1 MLPLPLL
8 PPGLPGRAFAG
19 ARGLGR
25 SALFNRPWDYIVQRG
40 LGDGHMVRSPT
51 PRQSQLIA
59 AWQLGVPADGRSL
72 LLCNLSRAESIIRR
86 HIGGPADLLNDA
98 VLTTSISVELRDSLG
113 MVYYPGEAC
122 HTLTTNA
129 PLSWVGGVGGGRFV
143 TAQETAA
150 FMGHQSRGEF
160 NSARS
165 AFGECGAQMLVAE
178 SVNSRVADHVGGMV
192 RALAPGPFA
201 TVGSLYSGCFD
212 ELGRGLCRVLGPLS
226 CVFVAELD
234 DGKRKVLEDSLSPL
248 YAFSD
253 VSEVKGKRLPVDVLC
268 ITPPCVDVTRNR
280 RAFNR
285 LGGVPLDLVAR
296 GAAAVSEQLAAIT
309 EAVHSSSPSVIVI
322 EQSPGLA
329 SHHPAAYVAFNAGIQ
344 RLPYVYYHGSVEA
357 SSVCGASHARD
368 RLVWIGVHPSAGLPK
383 VRVSL
388 RGSESG
394 G

>member
-1 MLPLPLL
+1 
-8 PPGLPGRAFAG
+8 
-19 ARGLGR
+19 
-25 SALFNRPWDYIVQRG
+25 
-40 LGDGHMVRSPT
+40 
-51 PRQSQLIA
+51 
-59 AWQLGVPADGRSL
+59 
-72 LLCNLSRAESIIRR
+72 
-86 HIGGPADLLNDA
+86 
-98 VLTTSISVELRDSLG
+98 
-113 MVYYPGEAC
+113 
-122 HTLTTNA
+122 
-129 PLSWVGGVGGGRFV
+129 
-143 TAQETAA
+143 
-150 FMGHQSRGEF
+150 MGHQSRGEF

-192 RALAPGPFA
+192 CALAPGPFA

-357 SSVCGASHARD
+357 SSVSQSSAPTVGARMYCQSSCSCSKRSTGNQKNHSHPKRYPENKRYRD
-368 RLVWIGVHPSAGLPK
+368 RMAIAQSDRNMFSPSPLT
-383 VRVSL
+383 
-388 RGSESG
+388 
-394 G
+394 